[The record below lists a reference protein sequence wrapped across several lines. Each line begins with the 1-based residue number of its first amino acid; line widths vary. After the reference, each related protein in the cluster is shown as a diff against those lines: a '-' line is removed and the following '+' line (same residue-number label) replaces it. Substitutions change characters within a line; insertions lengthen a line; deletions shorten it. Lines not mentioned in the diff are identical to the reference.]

1 VTAPAGYSVYGL
13 RVTGLDGT
21 RLLPVGL
28 ENQIRVAVSQSR
40 DDPERPALGADRAV
54 LDLPNGR
61 QLRLDRRAGTATF
74 TGPPLSPDELVHPY
88 LGAVASIFNRWA
100 GREVFH
106 AGAFVA
112 GGRAWAVVGGR
123 EAGKSTL
130 LAALADRGVPV
141 VADDLVVTDGEDV
154 FCGPRCIDLRTL
166 GPGWPGPVTPARG
179 NTRWRRALPPL
190 SPRIPLGGWIH
201 LRWEAAAAMAPVP
214 ASVSLGRLA
223 AGRTRPA
230 LASDPGTLLTLAT
243 RPAWDLGRRRE
254 WAEMDAVIDLVLG
267 TVTAPEPSGL
277 PVG

>member
-141 VADDLVVTDGEDV
+141 VADDLVV
-154 FCGPRCIDLRTL
+154 
-166 GPGWPGPVTPARG
+166 
-179 NTRWRRALPPL
+179 
-190 SPRIPLGGWIH
+190 
-201 LRWEAAAAMAPVP
+201 P